1 MTARHL
7 FIIYGLDVLIVLL
20 AIGAAATANVER
32 TQEPFPRF
40 QLLMPG
46 LLAFVGSMILLSYPD
61 IRDLADPG
69 VWLVSSV
76 GLAAGVCRGALM
88 RMDSDHTFRIVRL
101 WRGRDAAWAG
111 WVMVLFAT
119 VQGSIETALRTENPY
134 ETTAE
139 AVMLLSGGFLLGR
152 SVVGWLRARAMPHH
166 DLKD

>member
-20 AIGAAATANVER
+20 SIGAAASANVER
-32 TQEPFPRF
+32 TREPFPRL

-46 LLAFVGSMILLSYPD
+46 VLAFAGAMVLLSYPD

-76 GLAAGVCRGALM
+76 GLLAGGCRGALM
-88 RMDSDHTFRIVRL
+88 RMDCDHTFRLVRV
-101 WRGRDAAWAG
+101 WHGRDAAWAA
-111 WVMVLFAT
+111 WVMVLFAA
-119 VQGSIETALRTENPY
+119 VQGSLERALRPDNPY

-139 AVMLLSGGFLLGR
+139 AIMLLSGSYLLGR
-152 SVVGWLRARAMPHH
+152 STVSWLRARTMTHH
-166 DLKD
+166 ALKD